1 MKKYII
7 ALVVLWIIAVTVSLV
22 WNLHV
27 EKNNQA
33 IIAMAGARAFF
44 KQVVLTRTWNAEHGG
59 VYVRITNQVKPNPY
73 LKIPFRDAETKN
85 GTKLTTI
92 NPAFMTRQIAEIAAR
107 TTGVQFH
114 ITSLK
119 SIRPQNKADS
129 WERTALNS
137 FENGK
142 KEFGDYVFNSSG
154 EKIYRYMA
162 PLFVEQGCL
171 KCHAVQG
178 YKLGDIRGGISVMIP
193 FSEETTNW
201 QLWLTHILAL
211 LIVTVIFIFF
221 GGKLERNRIKIIAIN
236 RSLEESMGR
245 LKKTQSQLVQ
255 SEKMAGLGT
264 LVAGVAHEINNPIN
278 FVNSCSQSLEERAQE
293 LKAFINELMGEKPDQ
308 EIIQMFEEKFTP
320 IFKNLSAILDGS
332 QRIKTI
338 VTELRTFSRL
348 DEAEQKRVKV
358 LEGLRSTINLIK
370 TQYRDQVEFVYDF
383 QADPELECWPAQ
395 LNQVFMNM
403 IVNACQAIIS
413 KQKQTGDKI
422 PGKLTVITQVQDQS
436 LAVRFQ
442 DTGCGIPKEIQSK
455 LFEPFFTTKEVGEG
469 TGMGLSISFGIVEKH
484 RGKIMFESTVG
495 EGTTFTILLPLN
507 LKLTENGENFY

>member
-33 IIAMAGARAFF
+33 IIAMEGARAFF
-44 KQVVLTRTWNAEHGG
+44 KQVELTRTWNAEHGG
-59 VYVRITNQVKPNPY
+59 VYVRITDQVKPNPY
-73 LKIPFRDAETKN
+73 LEIPFRDTETN
-85 GTKLTTI
+85 DGRKLTTI

-119 SIRPQNKADS
+119 PIRPQNKADS
-129 WERTALNS
+129 WERTALNR

-142 KEFGDYVFNSSG
+142 KEFGDYVFNPSG
-154 EKIYRYMA
+154 EKVYRYMA

-178 YKLGDIRGGISVMIP
+178 YKLGDIRGGISVMLP
-193 FSEETTNW
+193 FSKETTKW

-236 RSLEESMGR
+236 RSLEESMSR

-348 DEAEQKRVKV
+348 DEAEQKRVRV

-383 QADPELECWPAQ
+383 QANPELECWPAQ
-395 LNQVFMNM
+395 LNQVFMNI

-422 PGKLTVITQVQDQS
+422 SGKLTVSTQVQDQS
-436 LAVRFQ
+436 LAVRFK

-469 TGMGLSISFGIVEKH
+469 IGMGLSISFGIVEKH

>member
-1 MKKYII
+1 MKKHII
-7 ALVVLWIIAVTVSLV
+7 ALVILWIIAVTVSLV

-33 IIAMAGARAFF
+33 IIAMEGARAFF

-59 VYVRITNQVKPNPY
+59 VYVRITDQVKPNPY

-85 GTKLTTI
+85 NTKLTTI

-107 TTGVQFH
+107 TTGVQFN

-119 SIRPQNKADS
+119 PIRPLNKADS

-137 FENGK
+137 FENGE
-142 KEFGDYVFNSSG
+142 KEFGDYVFNSLG
-154 EKIYRYMA
+154 EKVYRYMA
-162 PLFVEQGCL
+162 PLFVEQECL

-178 YKLGDIRGGISVMIP
+178 YKLGDIRGGISVMLP
-193 FSEETTNW
+193 FNKETTIW

-221 GGKLERNRIKIIAIN
+221 GGKLERNRKKIIAIN
-236 RSLEESMGR
+236 RSLEESMGH

-264 LVAGVAHEINNPIN
+264 LVAGVAHEINNPVN
-278 FVNSCSQSLEERAQE
+278 FVNSCSQSLEERTQE
-293 LKAFINELMGEKPDQ
+293 LKTLINELMGEKPDQ

-422 PGKLTVITQVQDQS
+422 SGKLTVSTQLQDQS

-455 LFEPFFTTKEVGEG
+455 LFEPFFTTKDVGEG

-495 EGTTFTILLPLN
+495 KGTIFIILLPLN
-507 LKLTENGENFY
+507 LKHT

>member
-7 ALVVLWIIAVTVSLV
+7 ALVVLWIISVTVSLK

-27 EKNNQA
+27 EKNDRT
-33 IIAMAGARAFF
+33 IIAMEGAQAFF

-59 VYVRITNQVKPNPY
+59 VYVLINDKVKPNPY
-73 LKIPFRDAETKN
+73 LKIPFRDVETTSGK
-85 GTKLTTI
+85 KLTKI
-92 NPAFMTRQIAEIAAR
+92 NPAFMTRQVAEIAAR

-114 ITSLK
+114 ITSLNP
-119 SIRPQNKADS
+119 IRPQNKADS

-137 FENGK
+137 FANGK
-142 KEFGDYVFNSSG
+142 KHFGDYVFNASG
-154 EKIYRYMA
+154 EKAYRYMA
-162 PLFVEQGCL
+162 PLFVEKGCL

-178 YKLGDIRGGISVMIP
+178 YKLGDIRGGISVMLP
-193 FSEETTNW
+193 FSKETTNW
-201 QLWLTHILAL
+201 QLWLTHIMAL
-211 LIVTVIFIFF
+211 FVVTTVFIFF
-221 GGKLERNRIKIIAIN
+221 GGKLERNRKKIIAAN
-236 RSLEESMGR
+236 MALEESMDR

-255 SEKMAGLGT
+255 SEKMAGIGT

-278 FVNSCSQSLEERAQE
+278 FVNSCSQSLEERTQE
-293 LKAFINELMGEKPDQ
+293 LQAFINELMGEEPDQ
-308 EIIQMFEEKFTP
+308 EIMHMFEEKFTP
-320 IFKNLSAILDGS
+320 IFKNLSTILDGS

-348 DEAEQKRVKV
+348 DEAEKKRVNV
-358 LEGLRSTINLIK
+358 LEGLRSTINLTN

-383 QADPELECWPAQ
+383 QADLELECWPAQ

-422 PGKLTVITQVQDQS
+422 SGKLTISTQVQDQS

-469 TGMGLSISFGIVEKH
+469 TGMGLSISFGIVERH
-484 RGKIMFESTVG
+484 QGKILFESTEG
-495 EGTTFTILLPLN
+495 EGTTFTILLPLE
-507 LKLTENGENFY
+507 LEIT

>member
-1 MKKYII
+1 MKKHIA
-7 ALVVLWIIAVTVSLV
+7 ALVVLWIISVTISLW

-33 IIAMAGARAFF
+33 IIAMEGSRAFF

-59 VYVRITNQVKPNPY
+59 VYVRITDQVKPNPY
-73 LKIPFRDAETKN
+73 LKMPSRDVETN
-85 GTKLTTI
+85 TSIKLTTI

-119 SIRPQNKADS
+119 PIRPQNKADS
-129 WERTALNS
+129 WEHTALNS

-142 KEFGDYVFNSSG
+142 KFFGNFVSNASG
-154 EKIYRYMA
+154 ETAYRYMA

-171 KCHAVQG
+171 KCHAIQG
-178 YKLGDIRGGISVMIP
+178 YKLGDIRGGISVTLP
-193 FSEETTNW
+193 FSRKTTNW
-201 QLWLTHILAL
+201 QLWLTHIIAL
-211 LIVTVIFIFF
+211 LVVTVILIFF
-221 GGKLERNRIKIIAIN
+221 GGKLETNRIKIIATN
-236 RSLEESMGR
+236 RALEESMGR
-245 LKKTQSQLVQ
+245 LKKTQSKLVQ
-255 SEKMAGLGT
+255 SEKMAGIGT

-278 FVNSCSQSLEERAQE
+278 FVNSCSQSLEVRVQE
-293 LKAFINELMGEKPDQ
+293 LKAFTYELMGEEPDQ
-308 EIIQMFEEKFTP
+308 EILKMFEEKFTP
-320 IFKNLSAILDGS
+320 IFKNLSTIFDGS

-348 DEAEQKRVKV
+348 DEAEKKRVKV
-358 LEGLRSTINLIK
+358 LEGLKSTITLTN

-383 QADPELECWPAQ
+383 QADQELECWPAQ

-413 KQKQTGDKI
+413 KQKQTGDKT
-422 PGKLTVITQVQDQS
+422 PGKLTVSTQLQDQS
-436 LAVRFQ
+436 LAVRFH

-455 LFEPFFTTKEVGEG
+455 LFEPFFTTKDVGEG
-469 TGMGLSISFGIVEKH
+469 TGMGLSISFGIIEKH
-484 RGKIMFESTVG
+484 QGKITFESTEG
-495 EGTTFTILLPLN
+495 EGTTFTILLPLH
-507 LKLTENGENFY
+507 LEDT

>member
-1 MKKYII
+1 MKKHII
-7 ALVVLWIIAVTVSLV
+7 ALVILWIIAVTVSLV

-33 IIAMAGARAFF
+33 IIAMEGARAFF

-59 VYVRITNQVKPNPY
+59 VYVRITDQVKPNPY

-85 GTKLTTI
+85 NTKLTTI

-107 TTGVQFH
+107 TTGVQFN

-119 SIRPQNKADS
+119 PIRPLNKADS

-137 FENGK
+137 FENGE

-154 EKIYRYMA
+154 EKVYRYMA

-178 YKLGDIRGGISVMIP
+178 YKLGDIRGGISVMLP
-193 FSEETTNW
+193 FNKETTIW

-221 GGKLERNRIKIIAIN
+221 GGKLERNRKKIIAIN
-236 RSLEESMGR
+236 RSLEESMGH

-264 LVAGVAHEINNPIN
+264 LVAGVAHEINNPVN
-278 FVNSCSQSLEERAQE
+278 FVNSCSQSLEERTQE
-293 LKAFINELMGEKPDQ
+293 LKTLINELMGEKPDQ

-348 DEAEQKRVKV
+348 DEAEQKRVKI
-358 LEGLRSTINLIK
+358 LEGLKSTINLIK

-422 PGKLTVITQVQDQS
+422 PGKLTVSTQIQDQS

-442 DTGCGIPKEIQSK
+442 DTGCGIPKDIQSR

-469 TGMGLSISFGIVEKH
+469 IGMGLSISFGIIEKH
-484 RGKIMFESTVG
+484 RGKIMFESTLG
-495 EGTTFTILLPLN
+495 EGTTFIILLPLN
-507 LKLTENGENFY
+507 IKLT

>member
-1 MKKYII
+1 MKKHII
-7 ALVVLWIIAVTVSLV
+7 ALVILWIIAVTVSLV

-33 IIAMAGARAFF
+33 IIAMEGARAFF

-59 VYVRITNQVKPNPY
+59 VYVRITDQVKPNPY

-85 GTKLTTI
+85 HTKLTTI

-107 TTGVQFH
+107 TTGVQFN

-119 SIRPQNKADS
+119 PIRPLNKADS

-137 FENGK
+137 FENGE

-154 EKIYRYMA
+154 EKVYRYMA
-162 PLFVEQGCL
+162 PLFAEQECL

-178 YKLGDIRGGISVMIP
+178 YKLGDIRGGISVMLP
-193 FSEETTNW
+193 FNKETTIW

-221 GGKLERNRIKIIAIN
+221 GGKLERNRKKIIAIN
-236 RSLEESMGR
+236 RSLEESMGH

-264 LVAGVAHEINNPIN
+264 LVAGVAHEINNPVN
-278 FVNSCSQSLEERAQE
+278 FVNSCSQSLEERTQE
-293 LKAFINELMGEKPDQ
+293 LKTLINELMGEKPDP
-308 EIIQMFEEKFTP
+308 EIIQMFEEKFEP
-320 IFKNLSAILDGS
+320 IFKNISTILDGS

-348 DEAEQKRVKV
+348 DEAEQKRVKI
-358 LEGLRSTINLIK
+358 LEGLKSTINLIK

-422 PGKLTVITQVQDQS
+422 PGKLTVSTQIQDQS
-436 LAVRFQ
+436 LTVRFQ
-442 DTGCGIPKEIQSK
+442 DTGCGIPKDIQSR

-469 TGMGLSISFGIVEKH
+469 IGMGLSISFGIVEKH

-495 EGTTFTILLPLN
+495 EGTIFIILLPLN
-507 LKLTENGENFY
+507 LKHT